1 MFSLTLWK
9 IKRVLKKAE
18 PGFSMIKK
26 NEKRRITAEV
36 TEDGVRK
43 LSVHHLVKMGDKK
56 YWLYTNYE
64 MCEGGV
70 MREVHSGKYP
80 YAFTATKK

>member
-9 IKRVLKKAE
+9 IKRALKKAG

-26 NEKRRITAEV
+26 NEKHRITAEV
-36 TEDGVRK
+36 TEEGVRK
-43 LSVHHLVKMGDKK
+43 LSVHHLVKMGEKK

-64 MCEGGV
+64 MCEGGNLK
-70 MREVHSGKYP
+70 EVHSGKYP
-80 YAFTATKK
+80 HAFTANKK